1 MDTPEAAAAEIL
13 RQRIMENGH
22 DPLDVKAVRKSSV
35 AFLCTATFP
44 GDRSEYH
51 AVVTQDEVDATR

>member
-1 MDTPEAAAAEIL
+1 
-13 RQRIMENGH
+13 MENGH
-22 DPLDVKAVRKSSV
+22 EPLDVKAVRKSSV